1 MTFRRTSAL
10 DCYAVAF
17 GLFLFVSPWLFAY
30 VSEKV
35 RIEVWASGAAIVAVA
50 IAAIVAFSNWEEWIN
65 LLLGLWLVVS
75 PWVLGF
81 VHTRAMHVSILIG
94 ATVAFLAA
102 LELWLVNFEPNYGP
116 DWGRDAPQDQSIGT
130 AGRPH

>member
-1 MTFRRTSAL
+1 MKFRRTSAL

-35 RIEVWASGAAIVAVA
+35 RIEVWAAGAAITA
-50 IAAIVAFSNWEEWIN
+50 ISIATIVAFSDWEEWLN
-65 LLLGLWLVVS
+65 LLLGVWLIVS
-75 PWVLGF
+75 PWVIGF

-94 ATVAFLAA
+94 AMVAFLAA
-102 LELWLVNFEPNYGP
+102 LELWLAQFAADFGSASA
-116 DWGRDAPQDQSIGT
+116 AP
-130 AGRPH
+130 A

>member
-1 MTFRRTSAL
+1 MKFRRISAL

-35 RIEVWASGAAIVAVA
+35 RIEVWAAGAAIAA
-50 IAAIVAFSNWEEWIN
+50 ISIAAIVAFSEWEEWLN
-65 LLLGLWLVVS
+65 LLLGVWLVIS
-75 PWVLGF
+75 PWVIGF

-94 ATVAFLAA
+94 AMVAFLAA
-102 LELWLVNFEPNYGP
+102 LELWLTHYEPNYGSEQGETQGP
-116 DWGRDAPQDQSIGT
+116 NVKA
-130 AGRPH
+130 AGPLP

>member
-1 MTFRRTSAL
+1 MKFRRISAL

-35 RIEVWASGAAIVAVA
+35 RIEVWAAGAAIVAVSV
-50 IAAIVAFSNWEEWIN
+50 AAIVAFSEWEEWLN
-65 LLLGLWLVVS
+65 LLLGLWLVIS
-75 PWVLGF
+75 PWVIGF

-94 ATVAFLAA
+94 AMVAFLAA
-102 LELWLVNFEPNYGP
+102 LELWLTHHEPNYGSEREAQ
-116 DWGRDAPQDQSIGT
+116 GANVGA
-130 AGRPH
+130 AGPPH

>member
-1 MTFRRTSAL
+1 MKFRRVSAL

-35 RIEVWASGAAIVAVA
+35 RIEVWAAGAA
-50 IAAIVAFSNWEEWIN
+50 IAAISIAAVVAFSEWEEWVN
-65 LLLGLWLVVS
+65 LLLGAWLVIS
-75 PWVLGF
+75 PWVIGF

-94 ATVAFLAA
+94 LMIAFLAA
-102 LELWLVNFEPNYGP
+102 LELWITHYEPDYGSEHAEAQGAKVTP
-116 DWGRDAPQDQSIGT
+116 VGP
-130 AGRPH
+130 PH

>member
-1 MTFRRTSAL
+1 MKFRRISAL

-35 RIEVWASGAAIVAVA
+35 RIEVWAAGAAITAIS
-50 IAAIVAFSNWEEWIN
+50 IAAIVAFSDWEEWLN
-65 LLLGLWLVVS
+65 LLLGVWLVIS
-75 PWVLGF
+75 PWVIGF

-94 ATVAFLAA
+94 GMIAFLAA
-102 LELWLVNFEPNYGP
+102 LELWLTHYEPNYGSEHETQ
-116 DWGRDAPQDQSIGT
+116 AAKLGT
-130 AGRPH
+130 AGPPR

>member
-1 MTFRRTSAL
+1 MKFRRASAL

-35 RIEVWASGAAIVAVA
+35 RIEVWAAGAAITAVA
-50 IAAIVAFSNWEEWIN
+50 IMAIVAFSAWEEWIN
-65 LLLGLWLVVS
+65 LLLGVWLVIS
-75 PWVLGF
+75 PWVIGF

-94 ATVAFLAA
+94 AAVAFLAA
-102 LELWLVNFEPNYGP
+102 LELWLVHYEPSYGAEHA
-116 DWGRDAPQDQSIGT
+116 GVRGANAT
-130 AGRPH
+130 AASPPH